1 MSPLIHKSL
10 TWSIVA
16 SVVLG
21 AAWLAD
27 SVNDARQSVAREHL
41 VQRAPAR
48 APVRDAGVESPLQ
61 AEVKHPAVR

>member
-10 TWSIVA
+10 TWSIVV

-27 SVNDARQSVAREHL
+27 SVNDARQSVAREQL

-48 APVRDAGVESPLQ
+48 TPVRDAGAESPMQVEL
-61 AEVKHPAVR
+61 KHATVR